1 MQPSSTLCRDREA
14 HHHALART
22 TTLDNVRLVANAAA
36 AAWAK
41 EGVAAGLREDRK
53 LRTRA
58 GRGIAQLSPVDG
70 RYASAAEDFLG
81 MTVEVTVSTTDP
93 AALNSKDAPWN
104 PD

>member
-41 EGVAAGLREDRK
+41 EGVTAGLREDRK

-58 GRGIAQLSPVDG
+58 FAEAHTGPGEPPRAEFRELS
-70 RYASAAEDFLG
+70 E
-81 MTVEVTVSTTDP
+81 
-93 AALNSKDAPWN
+93 N
-104 PD
+104 PDRGHADRV